1 MRTPGHWKNINLLSV
16 LLWPFGCLY
25 GLATACRI
33 RSAKPGKVKAKVICI
48 GNLTAGGTGKT
59 PVAISLAAMLQKRGL
74 SPCFITRGYGGTL
87 QDVLV
92 EPQIHTACQ
101 VGDEPLLLARQA
113 PVVVNR
119 DRYQGACK
127 AVSNGADYI
136 LMDDGF
142 QNPGLYKDLSLLV
155 VDGGFGFGNGMCIP
169 AGPLREFKNQG
180 LSRAD
185 AIIII
190 GEDKFDLA
198 GKFHGLPVFKGRV
211 VPVMPGK
218 KTGKVIAFAG
228 IGRPEK
234 FYQSLR
240 EVGFEI
246 VAAHDFPDHHFYT
259 ETELS
264 RLIKEAQET
273 GAGLYTTL
281 KDIVK
286 IPARLWPHFNT
297 LDITIE
303 WQNPD
308 DLCEFLIKN

>member
-1 MRTPGHWKNINLLSV
+1 M

-113 PVVVNR
+113 R

-218 KTGKVIAFAG
+218 
-228 IGRPEK
+228 PEK
-234 FYQSLR
+234 SLLLPVSDGR
-240 EVGFEI
+240 KNFISPCGKLVLKSWPLTT
-246 VAAHDFPDHHFYT
+246 FP
-259 ETELS
+259 
-264 RLIKEAQET
+264 
-273 GAGLYTTL
+273 TT
-281 KDIVK
+281 IF
-286 IPARLWPHFNT
+286 IPRPNFPA
-297 LDITIE
+297 
-303 WQNPD
+303 
-308 DLCEFLIKN
+308 

>member
-1 MRTPGHWKNINLLSV
+1 
-16 LLWPFGCLY
+16 
-25 GLATACRI
+25 
-33 RSAKPGKVKAKVICI
+33 
-48 GNLTAGGTGKT
+48 
-59 PVAISLAAMLQKRGL
+59 
-74 SPCFITRGYGGTL
+74 
-87 QDVLV
+87 
-92 EPQIHTACQ
+92 
-101 VGDEPLLLARQA
+101 
-113 PVVVNR
+113 
-119 DRYQGACK
+119 
-127 AVSNGADYI
+127 
-136 LMDDGF
+136 
-142 QNPGLYKDLSLLV
+142 
-155 VDGGFGFGNGMCIP
+155 
-169 AGPLREFKNQG
+169 
-180 LSRAD
+180 
-185 AIIII
+185 
-190 GEDKFDLA
+190 
-198 GKFHGLPVFKGRV
+198 
-211 VPVMPGK
+211 MPGK